1 MKILILGGTEEARL
15 LAERL
20 VLMGHDVTTSLAG
33 RTSDPLLPRGNVRIG
48 GFGGGDGLGNYI
60 LTEKYD
66 RVVDATHPYAAEL
79 KVNAVRGAALA
90 EIKLVRLTRQP
101 WAEPQYAFWKHMA
114 SAEEAAAALPKGAR
128 VLLTVGHTRLE
139 AYLARTDCSF
149 VVRSIEPSEKALP
162 VNAISVIARPP
173 FFLGGEILQ
182 VAYPTDS
189 MADDDKLMTE
199 AALIQFAG
207 DGRDDLAVQSILTAS
222 EMKPL
227 VSPAAA
233 TRARGIMAAR
243 LLPDASG
250 ELVDSRET
258 TSVLRSVIQNAQ
270 DSFSTVI
277 ERAALGMP
285 DAITRAASGVG
296 NFQVPRA
303 DAPGA

>member
-66 RVVDATHPYAAEL
+66 RVVDATHPYAAEI

-128 VLLTVGHTRLE
+128 VLLTVGPTRLD

-173 FFLGGEILQ
+173 FFVGGEL
-182 VAYPTDS
+182 A
-189 MADDDKLMTE
+189 LMQEQGITHLVCKNSGGVQTE
-199 AALIQFAG
+199 AKL
-207 DGRDDLAVQSILTAS
+207 
-222 EMKPL
+222 
-227 VSPAAA
+227 
-233 TRARGIMAAR
+233 
-243 LLPDASG
+243 
-250 ELVDSRET
+250 
-258 TSVLRSVIQNAQ
+258 
-270 DSFSTVI
+270 
-277 ERAALGMP
+277 RAALQLRLPGFMIARP
-285 DAITRAASGVG
+285 PLPPAYEVPTVGQAIAAL
-296 NFQVPRA
+296 RL
-303 DAPGA
+303 DRR